1 MKLSREFYNRDTL
14 EVARDLLGK
23 NLVTVENNIIT
34 SGKIV
39 EVEAY
44 MGLEDKAAHSYGGR
58 RTKRVEVMYG
68 KPGVAY
74 VYFIYG
80 LYYCMNVV
88 AREEGI
94 AQAVLIRA
102 VEPLQGKEIMS
113 KRRFNKN
120 YDELKKRDIINL
132 TSGPSKLC
140 MAFNIDRSMNGEDLL
155 GDRIYIEEGNKEE
168 FQIGESS
175 RIGIDYAEEAK
186 HYPWRFFVSGNPYV
200 SK

>member
-14 EVARDLLGK
+14 EVAKGLLGK

-168 FQIGESS
+168 FEIGESS

-186 HYPWRFFVSGNPYV
+186 HYPWRFFVWGNPYV

>member
-14 EVARDLLGK
+14 EVAKELLGK

-44 MGLEDKAAHSYGGR
+44 MGLQDKAAHSYGGR

-88 AREEGI
+88 SREEGI

-102 VEPLQGKEIMS
+102 VEPLEGKEVMS

-120 YDELKKRDIINL
+120 YDELKKREIINL

-140 MAFNIDRSMNGEDLL
+140 MALNIDKSMNGDDLL
-155 GDRIYIEEGNKEE
+155 GDRIYIEEGNKQE
-168 FQIGESS
+168 FEIEESS

-186 HYPWRFFVSGNPYV
+186 DYPWRFFISGNPYV

>member
-1 MKLSREFYNRDTL
+1 MKLSREFYNKDTL
-14 EVARDLLGK
+14 EVAKELLGK
-23 NLVTVENNIIT
+23 NLVTVENSIIT

-44 MGLEDKAAHSYGGR
+44 MGLQDKAAHSYGGR

-88 AREEGI
+88 SREEGI

-102 VEPLQGKEIMS
+102 VEPLEGKEVMS

-120 YDELKKRDIINL
+120 YDELKKREVVNL
-132 TSGPSKLC
+132 TSGPSRLC
-140 MAFNIDRSMNGEDLL
+140 MALNIDKSMNGDDLL
-155 GDRIYIEEGNKEE
+155 GDRIYIEEGNKQE
-168 FQIGESS
+168 FEIGESS

-186 HYPWRFFVSGNPYV
+186 DYPWRFFISGNPYV

>member
-14 EVARDLLGK
+14 EVARELLGK
-23 NLVTVENNIIT
+23 KLVTVENNIIT

-44 MGLEDKAAHSYGGR
+44 MGLQDKAAHSYGGR

-74 VYFIYG
+74 IYFIYG

-102 VEPLQGKEIMS
+102 VEPLEGKGVIS
-113 KRRFNKN
+113 KRRFDKE
-120 YDELKKRDIINL
+120 YDELKKKEIINL

-140 MAFNIDRSMNGEDLL
+140 MALNIDKSMNGEDLL
-155 GDRIYIEEGNKEE
+155 GNRIYIEEGNKEE
-168 FQIGESS
+168 FYIEESP

-186 HYPWRFFVSGNPYV
+186 NYPWRFFISGNPYV

>member
-1 MKLSREFYNRDTL
+1 MKLSREFYDRDTL
-14 EVARDLLGK
+14 EVAKELLGK
-23 NLVTVENNIIT
+23 NLVTTENNIIT

-102 VEPLQGKEIMS
+102 VEPLEGKEVMS

-120 YDELKKRDIINL
+120 YDELKKREIINL

-140 MAFNIDRSMNGEDLL
+140 MALNIDKSMNGEDLL
-155 GDRIYIEEGNKEE
+155 GDRIYIEEGNKEKFE
-168 FQIGESS
+168 IGESP

-186 HYPWRFFVSGNPYV
+186 DYPWRFFISDNPYV

>member
-14 EVARDLLGK
+14 EVAKELLGK
-23 NLVTVENNIIT
+23 NLVTTENNIIT

-102 VEPLQGKEIMS
+102 VEPLEGKEVMS

-120 YDELKKRDIINL
+120 YDELKKREIINL

-140 MAFNIDRSMNGEDLL
+140 MALNIDKSMNGEDLL
-155 GDRIYIEEGNKEE
+155 GDRIYIEEGNKEKFE
-168 FQIGESS
+168 IGESP

-186 HYPWRFFVSGNPYV
+186 DYPWRFFISDNPYV

>member
-1 MKLSREFYNRDTL
+1 MKLSRDFYNRDTL
-14 EVARDLLGK
+14 EVSKELLGK
-23 NLVTVENNIIT
+23 TLVTVGNNILT

-68 KPGVAY
+68 KPGIAY
-74 VYFIYG
+74 IYFIYG

-102 VEPLQGKEIMS
+102 VEPLDGKEVMS

-120 YDELKKRDIINL
+120 YDELKKREIINL

-140 MAFNIDRSMNGEDLL
+140 MAFNIDKSMNGEDLL
-155 GDRIYIEEGNKEE
+155 GDRIYIEEGDNEKFE
-168 FQIGESS
+168 IGESP

-186 HYPWRFFVSGNPYV
+186 DYHWRFFISGNPYV

>member
-14 EVARDLLGK
+14 EVAKGLLGK

-168 FQIGESS
+168 FEIGESP

-186 HYPWRFFVSGNPYV
+186 HYPWRFFVSANPYV

>member
-14 EVARDLLGK
+14 EVAKELLGK
-23 NLVTVENNIIT
+23 NLVTVENNMIT

-44 MGLEDKAAHSYGGR
+44 MGLQDKAAHSYGGR
-58 RTKRVEVMYG
+58 RTERVEVMYG

-102 VEPLQGKEIMS
+102 VEPLEGKEVMS
-113 KRRFNKN
+113 KRRFNKD
-120 YDELKKRDIINL
+120 YDELKKREVINL

-140 MAFNIDRSMNGEDLL
+140 MALNIDKSMNGEDLL
-155 GDRIYIEEGNKEE
+155 GNRIYIEEGNKEE
-168 FQIGESS
+168 FYVGESP

-186 HYPWRFFVSGNPYV
+186 DYPWRFFISGNPYV

>member
-14 EVARDLLGK
+14 EVAKGLLGK
-23 NLVTVENNIIT
+23 SLVTVENNIIT

-102 VEPLQGKEIMS
+102 VEPLQGKEIIS

-155 GDRIYIEEGNKEE
+155 GDRIYIEEGDKEE
-168 FQIGESS
+168 FQIGESP

>member
-120 YDELKKRDIINL
+120 CDELKKRDIINL

>member
-14 EVARDLLGK
+14 KVAKGLLGK

-168 FQIGESS
+168 FEIGESS

>member
-14 EVARDLLGK
+14 EVAKELLGK
-23 NLVTVENNIIT
+23 TLVTTQNNIVT

-58 RTKRVEVMYG
+58 KTKRVEVMYG

-102 VEPLQGKEIMS
+102 VEPLEGKEIMS

-120 YDELKKRDIINL
+120 YHELNKREIINL

-140 MAFNIDRSMNGEDLL
+140 MALNIDKSMNGEDLL
-155 GDRIYIEEGNKEE
+155 GNRIYI
-168 FQIGESS
+168 
-175 RIGIDYAEEAK
+175 
-186 HYPWRFFVSGNPYV
+186 
-200 SK
+200 

>member
-14 EVARDLLGK
+14 EVAKGLLGK

-168 FQIGESS
+168 FEIGESS

>member
-14 EVARDLLGK
+14 EVAKKLLGK

-44 MGLEDKAAHSYGGR
+44 MGLQDKAAHSYGGR

-74 VYFIYG
+74 IYFIYG

-94 AQAVLIRA
+94 AV
-102 VEPLQGKEIMS
+102 
-113 KRRFNKN
+113 
-120 YDELKKRDIINL
+120 INL

-140 MAFNIDRSMNGEDLL
+140 MALNIDKSMNGEDLL
-155 GDRIYIEEGNKEE
+155 GNRIYIEEGNKEE
-168 FQIGESS
+168 FYIGEAP

-186 HYPWRFFVSGNPYV
+186 DYPWRFFISGNPYV

>member
-14 EVARDLLGK
+14 EVAKELLGK

-88 AREEGI
+88 SREEGI

-168 FQIGESS
+168 FEIGESS

>member
-14 EVARDLLGK
+14 EVARELLGK

-113 KRRFNKN
+113 RRRFNKN

-140 MAFNIDRSMNGEDLL
+140 MALNIDRDMNGEDLL

-168 FQIGESS
+168 FQIEESP